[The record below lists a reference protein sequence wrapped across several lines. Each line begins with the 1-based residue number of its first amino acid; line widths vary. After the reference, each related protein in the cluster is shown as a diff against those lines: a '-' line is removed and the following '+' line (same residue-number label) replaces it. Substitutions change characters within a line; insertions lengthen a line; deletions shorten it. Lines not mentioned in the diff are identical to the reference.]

1 MSKTDEAVC
10 QVLPWTL
17 RDRALDLHYSTPV
30 GRFTES
36 ITFPVGIPD
45 DHSTRGVIDLLAMAA
60 SVSYAKAAGR
70 GPIDMGDIGVTASA
84 TALLDGLFDEGMREF
99 AHQNGLP
106 LRGTFTTHVRRHEDA
121 SAPRAVGSDRSVL
134 VPMGGGRDSA
144 VIATALSHMRPV
156 LMSVGDNPHATRIAE
171 RLSAPLMVVG
181 RTIDPALL
189 ALNAAGA
196 PNGHVPVTAINS
208 LIALVLAEA
217 LGVTMVAMANEASA
231 SAPTRIHEDTPINH
245 QYSKSLRCES
255 DMRAALAASGC
266 GIEYF
271 SALRNRRDADIAR
284 VFIDKCGPLH
294 TAFMSCNR
302 AMVRDA
308 ARRSDG
314 WCADCPKCRSVFL
327 SLAPHTSPEHM
338 VEIFGVDLLADLGQL
353 AGFAPLLDPGDKPFE
368 CVGDVAE
375 AQRAMEALRAD
386 PRWRGHVV
394 VSQVVF
400 EPVAATAPSTD
411 HHMPPDVARTME
423 TFFS

>member
-1 MSKTDEAVC
+1 MC

-17 RDRALDLHYSTPV
+17 RDRTLDLHYATPV
-30 GRFTES
+30 GKFTES
-36 ITFPVGIPD
+36 IIFPVEIPD
-45 DHSTRGVIDLLAMAA
+45 AGPIGHIIDLLAMVA

-70 GPIDMGDIGVTASA
+70 GAIEMGDVPVTTA
-84 TALLDGLFDEGMREF
+84 TQALLDGLFDEGMREF
-99 AHQNGLP
+99 AHQNNLA
-106 LRGTFTTHVRRHEDA
+106 LRGTFTAVARTRSAA
-121 SAPRAVGSDRSVL
+121 SPPPFPGNTSSVM

-144 VIATALSHMRPV
+144 VVATALSHMRPV
-156 LMSVGDNPHATRIAE
+156 LMSVGDNPHAARIAE
-171 RLSAPLMVVG
+171 RLGAPLMVVG

-189 ALNAAGA
+189 ALNATGA

-217 LGVTMVAMANEASA
+217 LGITMVAMANEASA
-231 SAPTRIHEDTPINH
+231 SAPTRIHEGTPINH

-271 SALRNRRDADIAR
+271 SALRDRGDADIAR
-284 VFIDKCGPLH
+284 VFMDKCAALH

-308 ARRSDG
+308 TRRSDG

-338 VEIFGVDLLADLGQL
+338 EEIFGVDLLADPGQL
-353 AGFAPLLDPGDKPFE
+353 TGFTSLLDPGDKPFE

-375 AQRAMEALRAD
+375 AQRAMEALRGL
-386 PRWRGHVV
+386 PHWRDHAV
-394 VSQVVF
+394 VSQVAFV
-400 EPVAATAPSTD
+400 PVAATAPGAQ
-411 HHMPPDVARTME
+411 HHMPPAVARTME
-423 TFFS
+423 AFFS